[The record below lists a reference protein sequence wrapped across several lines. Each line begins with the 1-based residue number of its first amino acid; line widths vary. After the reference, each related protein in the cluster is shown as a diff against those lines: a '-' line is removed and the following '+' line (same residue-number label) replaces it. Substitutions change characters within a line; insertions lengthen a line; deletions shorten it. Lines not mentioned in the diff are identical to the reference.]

1 MQGLLDFVKTP
12 AGQGALSG
20 LFGWA
25 ANARRG
31 TPINNLGRG
40 GLAGVIG
47 YSNAI
52 DRVHQ
57 ADESAQTKRIRDMQI
72 EQMLAA
78 QTKQKG
84 QEDWRRNLPAMLNKQ
99 TMIPNDAGPTAG
111 PDTEALNQY
120 LLDPNS
126 PFADKLLERQLFPK
140 EDEAFTLGEG
150 QVRFKGN
157 QVVAQGPEKKPDLP
171 SAVREYEYAR
181 TQGYPGTFEQFQIAQ
196 RKAGAAGGVTVKL
209 PAFEGA
215 QQTAYGKGMG
225 ELRQEIQ
232 NTAFKAPSMIA
243 NLNRMEQLLTGVE
256 GGKLAP
262 TAAQLAGAARSFGI
276 NLDPKLGDKEAA
288 EALAVEMALAMKPP
302 ASGPMTDKD
311 FDNFLTTVPSLAKTA
326 AGRKQIA
333 STLRAKAERDK
344 QIAKMARSYA
354 QRNGGN
360 LDDGFLDELSEFQ
373 AANPVFSAPNADLFN
388 RADQIIKGR

>member
-1 MQGLLDFVKTP
+1 
-12 AGQGALSG
+12 
-20 LFGWA
+20 
-25 ANARRG
+25 
-31 TPINNLGRG
+31 
-40 GLAGVIG
+40 
-47 YSNAI
+47 
-52 DRVHQ
+52 
-57 ADESAQTKRIRDMQI
+57 
-72 EQMLAA
+72 
-78 QTKQKG
+78 
-84 QEDWRRNLPAMLNKQ
+84 
-99 TMIPNDAGPTAG
+99 
-111 PDTEALNQY
+111 
-120 LLDPNS
+120 
-126 PFADKLLERQLFPK
+126 
-140 EDEAFTLGEG
+140 
-150 QVRFKGN
+150 
-157 QVVAQGPEKKPDLP
+157 
-171 SAVREYEYAR
+171 
-181 TQGYPGTFEQFQIAQ
+181 
-196 RKAGAAGGVTVKL
+196 
-209 PAFEGA
+209 
-215 QQTAYGKGMG
+215 
-225 ELRQEIQ
+225 
-232 NTAFKAPSMIA
+232 MIA